1 MKETSTMRT
10 SQLLN
15 IQKNIEPFEKNK
27 KHILRQWISY
37 REPKSILEFHDI
49 NAFYFEEYYGSG
61 VFDYFMSVIKQEKE
75 LGDCPVMKELL
86 SYLKD
91 RDVSANEL
99 FTICS
104 HFRKSMIDFSY
115 DEKINSKTLF
125 DEISYVFD
133 ENFSGVLKLYTD
145 TIFQK
150 EQEIVK
156 NVQLLNEYKK
166 ALDES
171 AIVSKTDINGLITY
185 ANENFCEI
193 CGYTK
198 EELIGQSHN
207 LVRHPDT
214 QDDMFE
220 HMWETLKT
228 KEIFQGTIQNRKK
241 DGSSY
246 FLDITIVPIL
256 DPFQGVSE
264 FIAIGYEVTTLVQA
278 RQEALDA
285 GKAKESFLSSM
296 SHEIRT
302 PLNAILGFVS
312 ILLEEEKDPKHG
324 HYLRIINNSGES
336 LLGIINDILDLSK
349 LRSGAF
355 KVDKKTF
362 NPHDEFA
369 HALELFSQSAYSK
382 SILIRSF
389 IDPAMPYELVSDPLR
404 IKQVFSNLFS
414 NAIKFAP
421 EYGEIEILV
430 EYYDKKINISVFDNG
445 DGVKKEDQEMIFDA
459 FKQSQDTQGGTGLGL
474 SISKQLA
481 EHMGGSV
488 TYHERLPHGSCFE
501 FIVPVEE
508 PEVMATIPFDATPF
522 QKLRIAV
529 YCDKAQIEERYKYIR
544 RYWDSFN
551 LNTFCIR
558 SLEEDEYDLLFFI
571 DAYVNDEMRENIMKL
586 DVPSIALLNTPS
598 KKYDTCSHITSLV
611 YPIYCEKMY
620 NTFVEALEMTPR
632 DDAKYVKK
640 RLQRRFK
647 GHVLVAEDNFANQ
660 ELIKIIL
667 ERYGLSYYIA
677 SDGLEAVSTFKVA
690 SFDLVFMDEQM
701 PGKDGLE
708 ATRDILAYEKQHSKK
723 HVPIIGLSAN
733 VIEGAKERA
742 LSFGCDAFLGKPLVI
757 KEFEEILQA
766 NLQEQGLV
774 EQELS
779 VLELEGT
786 RIDLQRLKDELL
798 LEDDEVLLLL
808 QTFVKKMRKSLPVL
822 TQAIHN
828 KDFYKTSLEAH
839 SIKGSASNFR
849 FEELEVL
856 SSAIEDA
863 ARKEDTYFDYTQAL
877 DEINEIVQSMSRD

>member
-1 MKETSTMRT
+1 MKETKPMSD
-10 SQLLN
+10 SELLT
-15 IQKNIEPFEKNK
+15 IQKNIIAFEENKN
-27 KHILRQWISY
+27 HILHQWISY
-37 REPKSILEFHDI
+37 EDPKKILHFHDI
-49 NAFYFEEYYGSG
+49 DAAYFQDYYASG
-61 VFDYFMSVIKQEKE
+61 VFDYFMSVIKREKE

-99 FTICS
+99 FIICS
-104 HFRKSMIDFSY
+104 HFRKSMVDFSY

-150 EQEIVK
+150 EQEIAK

-171 AIVSKTDINGLITY
+171 AIVSKTDVNGIITY
-185 ANENFCEI
+185 ANENFCDI
-193 CGYTK
+193 CGYSK
-198 EELIGQSHN
+198 EELIGHSHN
-207 LVRHPDT
+207 LVRHPKT
-214 QDDMFE
+214 DDEMFE
-220 HMWETLKT
+220 KMWATLKT
-228 KEIFQGTIQNRKK
+228 KKIFQGTIQNRAKN
-241 DGSSY
+241 GNSY

-256 DPFQGVSE
+256 DPFEGVSE
-264 FIAIGYEVTTLVQA
+264 FIAIGYEVTTLVKA

-285 GKAKESFLSSM
+285 GKAKEAFLSSM

-312 ILLEEEKDPKHG
+312 ILLEEEKDAKHS
-324 HYLRIINNSGES
+324 HYLRIINNSGEN

-355 KVDKKTF
+355 KVEQKNF
-362 NPHDEFA
+362 NPHTEFS
-369 HALELFSQSAYSK
+369 HTLELFSQNAYAK

-389 IDPAMPYELVSDPLR
+389 IDPSMPYELVSDPLR

-414 NAIKFAP
+414 NAIKFTP
-421 EYGEIEILV
+421 EYGEIEVVVEYANKKIKILV
-430 EYYDKKINISVFDNG
+430 CDNG
-445 DGVKKEDQEMIFDA
+445 EGVKKEDQEMIFDA
-459 FKQSQDTQGGTGLGL
+459 FKQKQETQGGTGLGL

-481 EHMGGSV
+481 EHMGGDV
-488 TYHERLPHGSCFE
+488 RYMERLPHGSCFE
-501 FIVPVEE
+501 FSVPVEASE
-508 PEVMATIPFDATPF
+508 TAGEMPFDVTPF

-529 YCDKAQIEERYKYIR
+529 FCDKTQIEQRYKYIR

-558 SLEEDEYDLLFFI
+558 SLYDDEYDLLFFI
-571 DAYVNDEMRENIMKL
+571 DAYVNDAMREEIMKL

-598 KKYDTCSHITSLV
+598 KKYDNCSHITSLV

-620 NTFVEALEMTPR
+620 SSFLEALEMTTR

-640 RLQRRFK
+640 EQQRRFK
-647 GHVLVAEDNFANQ
+647 GHILVAEDNFANQ

-701 PGKDGLE
+701 PIKDGLE
-708 ATRDILAYEKQHSKK
+708 ATKDILKYEKTHAKK

-757 KEFEEILQA
+757 KEFEAILQA
-766 NLQEQGLV
+766 YLQEQEVV
-774 EQELS
+774 EQAFS
-779 VLELEGT
+779 AVKLEDT
-786 RIDLQRLKDELL
+786 RIDLQRLKEELL

-808 QTFVKKMRKSLPVL
+808 QTFVKKMKKSLPVL
-822 TQAIHN
+822 AKAIEQ
-828 KDFYKTSLEAH
+828 KDFNKIGLEAH

-849 FEELEVL
+849 FEELESL
-856 SSAIEDA
+856 SAGLEEA
-863 ARKEDTYFDYTQAL
+863 ARKKEAGFDYL
-877 DEINEIVQSMSRD
+877 KSLEKISEIVKSMSKE